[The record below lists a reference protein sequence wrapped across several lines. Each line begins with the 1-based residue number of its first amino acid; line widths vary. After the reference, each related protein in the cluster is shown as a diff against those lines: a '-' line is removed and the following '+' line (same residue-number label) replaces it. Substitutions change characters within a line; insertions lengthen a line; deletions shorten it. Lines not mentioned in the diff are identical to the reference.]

1 MPGLSVTRLPAD
13 ARRLWQ
19 ILSAHGT
26 TWLVG
31 GAVRDI
37 LLETSPGDVD
47 LATALHPSIVRELAS
62 AHGYR
67 TMAVGQEFGRVA
79 VLTSAGVVDVTTF
92 REEGE
97 YADGRHP
104 ACVRF
109 TTDGMRDLLRRDFTM
124 NAMAMTPEGGLIDPT
139 GGLTDVAAGVIRA
152 VGSPYERVA
161 EDHLRILRAIRFT
174 AYGPGRFELEA
185 DLQDAITGR
194 SAELMAMPAARRGA
208 EWNAILRHPWPD
220 RALET
225 GARCRLWAPW
235 ERGGPV
241 LAALSDPAARLL
253 ALQLTYDMRQLGR
266 LEWPRELRLRAR
278 RIGRMLAGQDPV
290 CGEEGASARE
300 LADWL
305 GRPDPV
311 QLVRGEEVMRL
322 FHLDGRAVGDV
333 LSEQRRL
340 LEAATQPLSREALI
354 DELGRFVQN
363 LRKSSD

>member
-1 MPGLSVTRLPAD
+1 MPALSVTRLPAD

-19 ILSAHGT
+19 ILSAYGT

-31 GAVRDI
+31 GAVRD
-37 LLETSPGDVD
+37 LALEMSPGDVD
-47 LATALHPSIVRELAS
+47 LATALHPPRVRELAS
-62 AHGYR
+62 AQGYR
-67 TMAVGQEFGRVA
+67 TIAVGQEFGRVG
-79 VLTSAGVVDVTTF
+79 VVTGAGVVDVTTF
-92 REEGE
+92 REESE

-104 ACVRF
+104 ARVRF
-109 TTDGMRDLLRRDFTM
+109 TTDGVRDLLRRDFTI
-124 NAMAMTPEGGLIDPT
+124 NAMAMAPEGGLIDPT
-139 GGLTDVAAGVIRA
+139 GGLTDLAAGVIRA
-152 VGSPYERVA
+152 VGSAHQRVA

-174 AYGPGRFELEA
+174 AYGPGSFELAA

-194 SAELMAMPAARRGA
+194 SAELLAISAARRGA

-235 ERGGPV
+235 ERGGRA

-253 ALQLTYDMRQLGR
+253 ALQLTYEMGQLGR

-290 CGEEGASARE
+290 RGGEGAAARE

-311 QLVRGEEVMRL
+311 HLLRGEEVMRL

-333 LSEQRRL
+333 LAEQRRL
-340 LEAATQPLSREALI
+340 LEAAPATLSREALI
-354 DELGRFVQN
+354 DQLGRFVQN